1 MIAKYYPERE
11 ESPNNYAESQEYSRS
26 GKLEEELMRS
36 RKALAKAR
44 ARIFDLERYIID
56 DLLRKGKTNG

>member
-1 MIAKYYPERE
+1 MMSTKYPERE
-11 ESPNNYAESQEYSRS
+11 ESLNNYAESLEYSRS
-26 GKLEEELMRS
+26 GKFEEELMRS
-36 RKALAKAR
+36 RKALAEAR